1 LLDICSIGFID
12 MNSGITL
19 KMLRL
24 FKGFTQREMANKL
37 EISQQAYSKIERQP
51 WVENKMLDKISLLLN
66 FSKQDLDEI
75 RKIVLQKGSHEN
87 EVLLRRE
94 K

>member
-24 FKGFTQREMANKL
+24 LKGFTQREMANKL